1 MFPSTALTTDILTGF
16 PGETE
21 AEFQE
26 TADMI
31 RKVAFSRIH
40 VFPYSPRPNTP
51 AAEMPGQLASS
62 VRQQRARELI
72 AIGEEVA
79 SCYRLSW
86 LNRDSIMIPEEQS
99 DGCWEG
105 YTPEYLRIRLPAG
118 FACFSGQP
126 VHIRIVAADGPILS
140 GEPI

>member
-105 YTPEYLRIRLPAG
+105 KIN
-118 FACFSGQP
+118 FS
-126 VHIRIVAADGPILS
+126 VITVAKLCIGLFI
-140 GEPI
+140 